1 MGEMKLQQA
10 LDEFK
15 TVYLPARNYAF
26 RTRKEYA
33 NDLREL
39 VVFLGQLGISRVED
53 IALIHLERYLAY
65 LDQKGYAGATRKRK
79 TIAIRTFFGFLTQEG
94 YITNDVSRRLN
105 TPHAEYKLPRVL
117 TRAEYQ
123 RLIDACAGYPR
134 DTAIVVLLLQT
145 GIRLSELV
153 RLTSGDIEL
162 PEDNA
167 ADQNF
172 GQLRV
177 LGGGGRKDRIVPLNS
192 KACQA
197 LRNYLKTQPENQLHH
212 LFYNRDGSASGP
224 RGIQK
229 RLHKYFTQ
237 LEILGAS
244 VHTLRHT
251 FGIHH
256 AAKGTDIKTLQDVM
270 GHSDVRNTEIYLSIA
285 KELHWNDLE
294 ENAL

>member
-15 TVYLPARNYAF
+15 TVYLPARNYAT
-26 RTRKEYA
+26 RTRIEYA
-33 NDLREL
+33 NDLGEL
-39 VVFLGQLGISRVED
+39 VEFLAQKSIDRLGD
-53 IALIHLERYLAY
+53 INLIHLEQYLAQ

-79 TIAIRTFFGFLTQEG
+79 TVAIHTFYSYLAQEG
-94 YITNDVSRRLN
+94 HVTNDVSRRLI
-105 TPHAEYKLPRVL
+105 TPFAEYKLPRDL

-123 RLIDACAGYPR
+123 RLIDACASNPR

-153 RLTSGDIEL
+153 RLTPGDIEL
-162 PEDNA
+162 PEENSAEQD
-167 ADQNF
+167 F
-172 GQLRV
+172 GQIRI
-177 LGGGGRKDRIVPLNS
+177 LGGGGRKGRIVPLNS

-197 LRNYLKTQPENQLHH
+197 LREYLKTQPENQLHH
-212 LFYNRDGSASGP
+212 LFYNRDGSVLGP

-229 RLHKYFTQ
+229 RLRKYFTQ
-237 LEILGAS
+237 VGIFGAS

-256 AAKGTDIKTLQDVM
+256 AAKGTDIKTLQEVM
-270 GHSDVRNTEIYLSIA
+270 GHRDVRNTEIYLSMA
-285 KELHWNDLE
+285 RELQWKVLE
-294 ENAL
+294 ENSL